1 MATIYNPN
9 TKIDVV
15 LRYMQLDLYFHGAM
29 IGTQSVWPPIH
40 AELARRHHRAP
51 QRAPGGQRGQ
61 VVAGGRRGVAQ
72 RHRQERNRGGQ
83 ARRQVPHA
91 AQLRTMAAVQVL
103 GVPELRALARAAAG
117 RRAAENHL
125 KLSLAVS
132 DNLIDCFMPLVIFL
146 IREILRFA
154 CIIC

>member
-15 LRYMQLDLYFHGAM
+15 LRYMQLDLYFHGVM

-103 GVPELRALARAAAG
+103 GVPE